1 MAMLM
6 SWVCPSRNL
15 EAGDGVCRWLTPGSV
30 ISQCLVFQGLVFLE
44 VLLLSQKRWGGLLL
58 KLRGKSGAP
67 SFLLLQY
74 RKRLAWRTESEGQG
88 ETQRLVTGRRREH
101 MAGQAWGVASLGGK
115 GVYVGSLVLADV
127 KLLCL
132 PKRSWL
138 FQEASDKG
146 CFY

>member
-1 MAMLM
+1 
-6 SWVCPSRNL
+6 
-15 EAGDGVCRWLTPGSV
+15 
-30 ISQCLVFQGLVFLE
+30 
-44 VLLLSQKRWGGLLL
+44 
-58 KLRGKSGAP
+58 
-67 SFLLLQY
+67 
-74 RKRLAWRTESEGQG
+74 
-88 ETQRLVTGRRREH
+88 

-146 CFY
+146 VSIEPSISKYPLFAKSVL